1 MPRAKPQ
8 PDHLV
13 LFPVPSP
20 SAPVHP
26 PGVFSCLEV
35 SMIPLINP
43 TTTILVARLLL
54 EAAEK
59 IVEVFSDDD

>member
-1 MPRAKPQ
+1 
-8 PDHLV
+8 
-13 LFPVPSP
+13 
-20 SAPVHP
+20 
-26 PGVFSCLEV
+26 
-35 SMIPLINP
+35 MIPLINP

>member
-1 MPRAKPQ
+1 
-8 PDHLV
+8 
-13 LFPVPSP
+13 
-20 SAPVHP
+20 
-26 PGVFSCLEV
+26 
-35 SMIPLINP
+35 MIPPINP